1 MNDFPDSRRDVAM
14 LVDSNLTHET
24 VMVVVKKAKPSFLEK
39 VELFDIFKGK
49 GIPEDKKSMAYAFT
63 YRHNERTLTEQEVN
77 NDHQKI
83 LESLQSNLHATLR

>member
-1 MNDFPDSRRDVAM
+1 
-14 LVDSNLTHET
+14 
-24 VMVVVKKAKPSFLEK
+24 
-39 VELFDIFKGK
+39 
-49 GIPEDKKSMAYAFT
+49 MAYAFT

>member
-1 MNDFPDSRRDVAM
+1 MCRRLEIARRREAGARIVR
-14 LVDSNLTHET
+14 S
-24 VMVVVKKAKPSFLEK
+24 VVVKKAKPLFLEK

>member
-1 MNDFPDSRRDVAM
+1 M
-14 LVDSNLTHET
+14 LVDSGVTHES
-24 VMVVVKKAKPSFLEK
+24 VMVVVAAKPLFLEK

-49 GIPEDKKSMAYAFT
+49 GIPDKKSMAYAFT